1 MLNAHLMDHKCDFK
15 NGHTLSVYR
24 VTVYIAKFTS
34 KFSWQTL
41 TPPGRPL
48 RLCLPRL
55 SKSRDQ
61 QLNNYCLN
69 QINKDIEVAHPLS
82 GPPSTWLLVELEFG
96 NVGFWGDGKTG
107 VIGEKPFG
115 GKERTNRPRPQ
126 PTCRVDTGTWVRI
139 TLVGGECSQRC
150 ATLVPQLTAW

>member
-41 TPPGRPL
+41 TPSGRPL

-55 SKSRDQ
+55 SRSKDQ

-69 QINKDIEVAHPLS
+69 QINNDIEVAHPLS
-82 GPPSTWLLVELEFG
+82 GPPSTWLLVELEYG
-96 NVGFWGDGKTG
+96 IVGFSGDGKTEL
-107 VIGEKPFG
+107 IGEKPFAA
-115 GKERTNRPRPQ
+115 KKRSNRKLNP
-126 PTCRVDTGTWVRI
+126 
-139 TLVGGECSQRC
+139 LVALTPGLECVSHWWK
-150 ATLVPQLTAW
+150 ASALSTAPPLFPS